1 VGYRTGTNLD
11 HNVKDVVDQATIWG
25 GDKQNERN
33 LLLFHGIYSQQHI
46 ILSLYNILNVK
57 NFNYNL
63 YI

>member
-1 VGYRTGTNLD
+1 MGYRTGTNLD
-11 HNVKDVVDQATIWG
+11 YNVKDVVEQATIWG
-25 GDKQNERN
+25 GDKRNQRN
-33 LLLFHGIYSQQHI
+33 LILFYRTYSQQHI